1 MNRRTMLTTSVF
13 ALSSFVPAAAW
24 AHVSIAS
31 GPAFAN
37 VSQEVSFGVGH
48 GCEGAD
54 TYAVSV
60 EIPMGVTS
68 IRPETS
74 DFGQV
79 DVETDSAGT
88 IVRVIWTKPEA
99 NLLEADTQYYK
110 LTIRLRPPDEPF
122 TSLFFPSQ
130 QTCRAADGTETIVD
144 WVGIDV
150 EEGGEVEPAPEL
162 LLVPARFPGWN
173 RFTVG
178 TDIADLGIF
187 FADAEIVWRGNS
199 AYSANP
205 TTVDLIGS
213 TDGVTLLE
221 SLEADDEIWVRY

>member
-1 MNRRTMLTTSVF
+1 MSYRTTLTMSVVAF
-13 ALSSFVPAAAW
+13 SSLVSATAR

-31 GPAFAN
+31 GPAFAD
-37 VSQEVSFGVGH
+37 VSQEVTFGVGH

-54 TYAVSV
+54 TVAVSV

-68 IRPETS
+68 VRPETS

-88 IVRVIWTKPEA
+88 IVMVSWRKPDTDV
-99 NLLEADTQYYK
+99 LEVDSQYYK
-110 LTIRLRPPDEPF
+110 LTLRLKTPDEPF
-122 TSLFFPSQ
+122 TSLFFPAH
-130 QTCRAADGTETIVD
+130 QTCRAADGTEMVVD
-144 WVGIDV
+144 WVGIGV

-162 LLVPARFPGWN
+162 FVVPARFPGWN

-178 TDIADLGIF
+178 AALDDLGVF
-187 FADAEIVWRGNS
+187 FGDAEIVWRGS
-199 AYSANP
+199 TAYSINP

-213 TDGVTLLE
+213 TDGVTLLD
-221 SLEADDEIWVRY
+221 SLDGGDEIWVRY